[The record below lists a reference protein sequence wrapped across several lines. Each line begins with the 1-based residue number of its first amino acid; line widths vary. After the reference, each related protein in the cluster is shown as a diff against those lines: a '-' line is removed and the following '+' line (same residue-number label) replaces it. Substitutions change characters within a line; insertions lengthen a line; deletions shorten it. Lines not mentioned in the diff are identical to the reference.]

1 MNGRETRLHLCHT
14 ATIITAAVITR
25 RLTILTH
32 RIIPIH
38 RIIQFI
44 ISTTIIITIIITRTC
59 PGSLLHITANKHRQ
73 QLSRDRELLSVF
85 ISNIS

>member
-25 RLTILTH
+25 RLTILTLP
-32 RIIPIH
+32 IILIH

-44 ISTTIIITIIITRTC
+44 ISTTITITIIIITRTC
-59 PGSLLHITANKHRQ
+59 PGSLLHITGNKHRQ
-73 QLSRDRELLSVF
+73 QLSRDRVLLSYVYLE
-85 ISNIS
+85 